1 MVLAHGIGGR
11 QDLPIPLVLLL
22 IGAGLAVMVSFVALG
37 ALWQSS
43 RFGGEAGRPVPRG
56 FQRFADAAGTRIAL
70 RLIGLVVAL
79 LTLAAAVFG
88 PAEDSDNPT
97 PWMVFVVFWIGLVP
111 ASLVAGPIWRLLNPL
126 RTIHRAITRLS
137 GTKPLRDL
145 PPRIGYWPAAAGLFA
160 FTWLE
165 LVAPGN
171 TEESTLVLWFA
182 VYSIVMIVA
191 SAVFGEA
198 WFDRAD
204 AFEAYSSLIGRLSP
218 LGRRGDGRLVLRNPF
233 DGLAGLPTAPGLV
246 AIVSVMLGSTAYDGF
261 SSSSFWV
268 NALQAG
274 PLPRT
279 LTGTLG
285 LLGMVLLVAA
295 TYWVC
300 TRSTGHE
307 QLAHSLIPIAV
318 GYLVAHYFSLFVFGT
333 QQTAI
338 LWSDPF
344 GTGANLL
351 GTGNLTVDFALVSAT
366 AVAVIRAC
374 AVVVG
379 HVLGVFAAHDRAV
392 AVLPRSR
399 ALTGQVPLLMLMVFY
414 TVGGLTLLFAA

>member
-22 IGAGLAVMVSFVALG
+22 IGAALAVVVSFGALG
-37 ALWQSS
+37 VLWQSP
-43 RFGGEAGRPVPRG
+43 RFRAEGGRPLPG
-56 FQRFADAAGTRIAL
+56 FQRFADARATRVVL
-70 RLIGLVVAL
+70 RLIGLLVAL
-79 LTLAAAVFG
+79 LTLAASVFG
-88 PAEDSDNPT
+88 PNDDSVNPT

-111 ASLVAGPIWRLLNPL
+111 VSLIVGPFWRLVNPL
-126 RTIHRAITRLS
+126 RTIHRAIFKLS
-137 GTKPLRDL
+137 GVRAPVKL
-145 PPRIGYWPAAAGLFA
+145 PAWIGYWPAAAGLFM

-171 TEESTLVLWFA
+171 TEEPTLILWFA
-182 VYSIVMIVA
+182 TYSIVMLVA
-191 SAVFGEA
+191 SMVFGEA

-218 LGRRGDGRLVLRNPF
+218 LGRRDDGKLVLRNPF
-233 DGLAGLPTAPGLV
+233 NGLVGLSVSPGLV
-246 AIVSVMLGSTAYDGF
+246 AAISVMLGSTAYDGF
-261 SSSSFWV
+261 SSSTLWV
-268 NALQAG
+268 NALQSG
-274 PLPRT
+274 TLPRT

-285 LLGMVLLVAA
+285 LLGMVLVVAG

-300 TRSTGHE
+300 TRSTGHGE
-307 QLAHSLIPIAV
+307 LAHSLIPIAV

-344 GTGANLL
+344 HTGANYL
-351 GTGNLTVDFALVSAT
+351 GTGHLTVDFALVSAT
-366 AVAVIRAC
+366 SVAVIRSL
-374 AVVVG
+374 AVVCG

-392 AVLPRSR
+392 AVLPRGR
-399 ALTGQVPLLMLMVFY
+399 AVSGQVPLLMLMVFY
-414 TVGGLTLLFAA
+414 TVGGLTLLFSA

>member
-22 IGAGLAVMVSFVALG
+22 IGAGLAVVVSFAALG
-37 ALWQSS
+37 VLWQTS
-43 RFGGEAGRPVPRG
+43 RFRAEGGRPVPG
-56 FQRFADAAGTRIAL
+56 FQRFADARATRIAL
-70 RLIGLVVAL
+70 RLIGLAVAL
-79 LTLAAAVFG
+79 LTLAASVFG
-88 PAEDSDNPT
+88 PDDDSVNPT

-111 ASLVAGPIWRLLNPL
+111 ASLIIGPFWRLVNPL
-126 RTIHRAITRLS
+126 RTIHRAIFNLS
-137 GTKPLRDL
+137 GVRAPVKL
-145 PPRIGYWPAAAGLFA
+145 PAWIGCWPAAAGLFM

-165 LVAPGN
+165 LVCPGN
-171 TEESTLVLWFA
+171 TEESTLILWFGT
-182 VYSIVMIVA
+182 YSFVMLVA
-191 SAVFGEA
+191 SMVFGEA

-218 LGRRGDGRLVLRNPF
+218 LGRRGDGKLVLRNPF
-233 DGLAGLPTAPGLV
+233 NGLAGLPVSPGLV
-246 AIVSVMLGSTAYDGF
+246 AVVSVMLGSTAYDGF
-261 SSSSFWV
+261 SGSTLWV
-268 NALQAG
+268 NALQSG
-274 PLPRT
+274 TLPRT

-285 LLGMVLLVAA
+285 LLGMVLVVAG

-300 TRSTGHE
+300 TRSTGHGE
-307 QLAHSLIPIAV
+307 LAHSLIPIAV

-344 GTGANLL
+344 HTGANYI
-351 GTGNLTVDFALVSAT
+351 GTAHLTVDFALVSAT
-366 AVAVIRAC
+366 SVAVIRSV
-374 AVVVG
+374 AVVFG

-399 ALTGQVPLLMLMVFY
+399 AISGQVPLLMLMVFY
-414 TVGGLTLLFAA
+414 TVGGLTLLFSA